1 MFEVI
6 KAFRDA
12 KNDNHFYDVGDTY
25 PVPGYKPTEA
35 RLKELAK
42 GKNKYGVAFLKEVA
56 DPKGGEGKSNPENDK
71 TPDPKGGEGIPKE

>member
-12 KNDNHFYDVGDTY
+12 KNDNHFYDAGDTY

-35 RLKELAK
+35 GLKEIAK

-56 DPKGGEGKSNPENDK
+56 DSKGGGGRGNPENDK
-71 TPDPKGGEGIPKE
+71 APDLKGGDGTLKE